1 MESIWQQ
8 DFEMPRRPRL
18 EDAIISTEVAIVGG
32 GMAGILCAA
41 LLKERGIESV
51 VLEADRIGG
60 GQTKNTT
67 AKITSQH
74 GLCYNRL
81 IRDFGLANAKKYA
94 YANEK
99 AISEYR
105 RLIEKHSIDCDF
117 EYKPA
122 YIYST
127 CDTASLLREARAAKR
142 LGISAEFTTKTALP
156 FDIAGAVRFDSGAQF
171 HPLKFLAAI
180 SKDLNIYE
188 DTRVIKIKGHTLY
201 TERGR
206 VRAKNIII
214 ATHYPF
220 VNFPGLYFA
229 RVHQERSYVLA
240 LKNAATLD
248 GNYLGIDK
256 DGLSFRNYG
265 DILLLGGG
273 SHRTGENSRGGKY
286 RELWKKAKE
295 LYPNCSEITRWSA
308 QDCITSD
315 EVPFI
320 GRYSS
325 LDPSIF
331 VATGFKKWGMTT
343 SMVAAMIL
351 SAKISGRTPKYAS
364 VFSPGRFFLRASA
377 KNLLTDLGNSAKG
390 LTKSALYL
398 PPHVL
403 RKLPNSHGG
412 IVKYHGNKVGVYKDE
427 DGNAF
432 VVSVRCPHL
441 GCQLEWNPDE
451 RTWDCPC
458 HGSRFDYRG
467 RLIDN
472 PAQTNLER
480 FK

>member
-1 MESIWQQ
+1 MESIWQT
-8 DFEMPRRPRL
+8 DFEIPRRARL
-18 EDAIISTEVAIVGG
+18 ENAVISTDVAIVGG

-41 LLKERGIESV
+41 LLKERGVESV
-51 VLEADRIGG
+51 VLEADRIGS
-60 GQTKNTT
+60 GQTKSTT

-74 GLCYNRL
+74 GLCYDRL
-81 IRDFGLANAKKYA
+81 IRDFGLMNAKKYA

-99 AISEYR
+99 AIAEYR

-117 EYKPA
+117 EYRPA

-127 CDTASLLREARAAKR
+127 SDASALIREARAAKR
-142 LGISAEFTTKTALP
+142 LGIAAEFTTKTALP
-156 FDIAGAVRFDSGAQF
+156 FDIAGAVRFDGQAQF
-171 HPLKFLAAI
+171 HPLKFLAGIA
-180 SKDLNIYE
+180 KDLNIYE
-188 DTRVIKIKGHTLY
+188 NTRVIKVKGHTLY

-206 VRAKNIII
+206 VRAKKIII

-229 RVHQERSYVLA
+229 RIHQERSYVLA
-240 LKNAATLD
+240 LEGAEALD

-256 DGLSFRNYG
+256 DGLSFRSYG
-265 DILLLGGG
+265 DILLLVGG
-273 SHRTGENSRGGKY
+273 SHRTGDNREGGKY
-286 RELWKKAKE
+286 RELWHRAKE
-295 LYPNCSEITRWSA
+295 LYPTCREITRWSA

-325 LDPSIF
+325 FDRNIF
-331 VATGFKKWGMTT
+331 VATGFKKWGMSG

-351 SAKISGRTPKYAS
+351 SGEICGRVPKYAS
-364 VFSPGRFFLRASA
+364 IFSPGRFFVRASA
-377 KNLLTDLGNSAKG
+377 KNLLTDLGKSAKG

-398 PPHVL
+398 PKTVL
-403 RKLPNSHGG
+403 RSLPNDHGG
-412 IVKYHGNKVGVYKDE
+412 IVKYRGRKVGVYKDE

-458 HGSRFDYRG
+458 HGSRFNYRG
-467 RLIDN
+467 DLIDN
-472 PAQTNLER
+472 PAEVGLDR
-480 FK
+480 YK